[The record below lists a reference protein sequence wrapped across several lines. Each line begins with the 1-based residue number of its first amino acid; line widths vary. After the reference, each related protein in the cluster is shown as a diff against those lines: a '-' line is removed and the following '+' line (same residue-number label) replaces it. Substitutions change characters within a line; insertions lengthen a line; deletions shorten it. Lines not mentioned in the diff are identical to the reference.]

1 MAAVAAVAGIIA
13 IGTSIYQGE
22 KQKDAQKRAMRAQE
36 AANRE
41 SLSQAAAQQ
50 RQDEMEA
57 RQRNRMQP
65 EIDAIL
71 AGERARAMMGGSATS
86 LTGPGGATVRPKLGG
101 SSLLGGTPA

>member
-1 MAAVAAVAGIIA
+1 MAAVAAIA
-13 IGTSIYQGE
+13 AITAVGVSIYQGQ
-22 KQKDAQKRAMRAQE
+22 KQAAAQKHALQAQE